1 MVLQKFSVKSDVWSF
16 GVFLWEVY
24 SYGRTP
30 YPSIVRRFTI
40 TKLHTVLQICSLHGC
55 LPSLTLSYLPPSL
68 PSSLPPSLSLAQP
81 SDEVLENLEDGIVM
95 DPPDGCPDNIYDI
108 MCHCWEMEPN
118 ERPDFPRLKDLLART
133 FGRTNVII
141 QCSSQALSA

>member
-1 MVLQKFSVKSDVWSF
+1 MGPWQIF
-16 GVFLWEVY
+16 GL
-24 SYGRTP
+24 SPIHT
-30 YPSIVRRFTI
+30 
-40 TKLHTVLQICSLHGC
+40 LHTH
-55 LPSLTLSYLPPSL
+55 THTHTHT
-68 PSSLPPSLSLAQP
+68 QP

-133 FGRTNVII
+133 FGTITNE
-141 QCSSQALSA
+141 

>member
-1 MVLQKFSVKSDVWSF
+1 MKSDVWSF

-30 YPSIVRRFTI
+30 YPSIVRQFT
-40 TKLHTVLQICSLHGC
+40 
-55 LPSLTLSYLPPSL
+55 SLTSAHVQVHVFCTLTFCPNM
-68 PSSLPPSLSLAQP
+68 QP

-95 DPPDGCPDNIYDI
+95 DPPDSCPDNIYDI

-118 ERPDFPRLKDLLART
+118 ERPDFPRLRDLLART
-133 FGRTNVII
+133 FGMV
-141 QCSSQALSA
+141 